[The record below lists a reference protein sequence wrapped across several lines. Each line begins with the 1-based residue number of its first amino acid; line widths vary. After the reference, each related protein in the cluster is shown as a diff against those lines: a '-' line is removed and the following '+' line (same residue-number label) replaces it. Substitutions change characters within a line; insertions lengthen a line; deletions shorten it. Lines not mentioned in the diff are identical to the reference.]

1 MLFQNSEL
9 VDPEYLKKLAVR
21 KSFIFSF
28 LRPPKLP
35 ELPSQKEEEV
45 KKKEM
50 LTVLYCCDYASHFT
64 VHFYFLS
71 SVTLL
76 TNENSPHLFVSSFS
90 LFYPS
95 AYDIVPQLTDI
106 MSLADQSV
114 FATFRNDVYRRVRR
128 NRVLPIENR

>member
-45 KKKEM
+45 KKEEM
-50 LTVLYCCDYASHFT
+50 QRVLYCCDYTSHFT
-64 VHFYFLS
+64 VAH
-71 SVTLL
+71 LL
-76 TNENSPHLFVSSFS
+76 PKLRDTI
-90 LFYPS
+90 
-95 AYDIVPQLTDI
+95 DK
-106 MSLADQSV
+106 
-114 FATFRNDVYRRVRR
+114 
-128 NRVLPIENR
+128 